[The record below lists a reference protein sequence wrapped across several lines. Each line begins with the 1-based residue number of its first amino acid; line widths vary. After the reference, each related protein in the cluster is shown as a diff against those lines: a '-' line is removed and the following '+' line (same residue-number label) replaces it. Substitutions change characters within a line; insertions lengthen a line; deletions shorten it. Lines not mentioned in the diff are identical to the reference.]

1 MRRSTAGSRSSS
13 RCARRGRRRRRGSG
27 APATPSRSNWSA
39 PRRAWRPGRPACSTM
54 RRKARRACSA
64 AASSSARARL
74 TPSRSGAKRRAWWR
88 RAGDVATS
96 GKSRRGLDPGW
107 IPVFRFEWGVMGAD
121 LDRATIAKAY
131 ARWAPVYDFV
141 FGAVFERGR
150 NAATAAAE
158 RIGGRILEVGVGTG
172 LSLPD
177 YAQTNGVIGIDISE
191 PMLRKARARVAA
203 EGLDQIGRAA

>member
-1 MRRSTAGSRSSS
+1 
-13 RCARRGRRRRRGSG
+13 
-27 APATPSRSNWSA
+27 
-39 PRRAWRPGRPACSTM
+39 
-54 RRKARRACSA
+54 
-64 AASSSARARL
+64 
-74 TPSRSGAKRRAWWR
+74 
-88 RAGDVATS
+88 
-96 GKSRRGLDPGW
+96 
-107 IPVFRFEWGVMGAD
+107 MGAD

-191 PMLRKARARVAA
+191 PMRRKAHARVAA
-203 EGLDQIGRAA
+203 EGLDHVHGLSVIGAGHLAVPPGTFAGGAAQSRL

>member
-1 MRRSTAGSRSSS
+1 
-13 RCARRGRRRRRGSG
+13 
-27 APATPSRSNWSA
+27 
-39 PRRAWRPGRPACSTM
+39 
-54 RRKARRACSA
+54 
-64 AASSSARARL
+64 
-74 TPSRSGAKRRAWWR
+74 
-88 RAGDVATS
+88 
-96 GKSRRGLDPGW
+96 
-107 IPVFRFEWGVMGAD
+107 MGAD

-158 RIGGRILEVGVGTG
+158 RIGGSILEVGVGTG

-177 YAQTNGVIGIDISE
+177 YARHNGVIGIDISE

-203 EGLDQIGRAA
+203 EGLSHVHGLSVMDAEHLAFPDHVFDVIVDNYGHKAVTHPDG